1 MPDPAIFRQISS
13 KPQVHLTAVAQIL
26 PVRADMSSTTQVSL
40 MTDVSAEAPNV
51 ADIRADYAA
60 LIQRKRLYGGAL
72 LAVFVAMMVAGFR
85 VADDRNAGSFSDGF
99 TRIFDYP
106 GEVLSEATEKA
117 AQLPG
122 HVMTFF
128 PALVET
134 LNIAA
139 AATLLGAIA
148 GTVLSLLA
156 TRGLARWPSLIPL
169 FRRVLDICRAIPEIV
184 IALVLIFLL
193 GGGPVPAMI
202 AIAIHTAGALGKLF
216 SEVNE
221 NASLK
226 PVEGLSSVGAS
237 WAQRMVLGVF
247 PQVGPNY
254 VSYALLR
261 FEINIRASAILGFV
275 GAGGIGY
282 ELRNAMSWGQGRY
295 DEAAAIFLL
304 LFLTIV
310 LVDQLSGKLRDRLT
324 YGAQS

>member
-1 MPDPAIFRQISS
+1 MAD
-13 KPQVHLTAVAQIL
+13 LTAAPL
-26 PVRADMSSTTQVSL
+26 ST
-40 MTDVSAEAPNV
+40 
-51 ADIRADYAA
+51 ADIHAQYGEMTR
-60 LIQRKRLYGGAL
+60 RKRLYGGIL
-72 LAVFVAMMVAGFR
+72 LLLFVALMAAGFR
-85 VADDRNAGSFSDGF
+85 TADNRNAGSFRDG
-99 TRIFDYP
+99 IAHVFDYP
-106 GEVLSEATEKA
+106 AEVLAEASEKLAL
-117 AQLPG
+117 LPG
-122 HVMTFF
+122 HLINFF
-128 PALVET
+128 PALIET

-139 AATLLGAIA
+139 ASTLVGLVF
-148 GTVLSLLA
+148 GTLLSLLS
-156 TRGLARWPSLIPL
+156 TRGMAPWPVLIPL
-169 FRRVLDICRAIPEIV
+169 FRRILDICRAIPEIV

-226 PVEGLSSVGAS
+226 PVEGLSSVGGS
-237 WAQRMVLGVF
+237 WGQRMWLGVI

-282 ELRNAMSWGQGRY
+282 ELKNAMSWGQGRY

-304 LFLTIV
+304 LFITITV
-310 LVDQLSGKLRDRLT
+310 VDQISGILRDRLIH
-324 YGAQS
+324 GAKA